1 MIGAGCVMRSVLPRG
16 GLYYGWILVL
26 VLSVTEL
33 TSWGIQYYAITVFL
47 RPMEEDLGWSRSQMT
62 GAFSLAL
69 LISGVAAVPMGRWL
83 DRHGPRLLMTLGSI
97 GAALLVLAWASVNNL
112 VAFYLIWA
120 AIGVTMAA
128 TFYEPAFVTIANWFQ
143 RFRGRALTVLTFGG
157 GFASVIF
164 IPLSDWLVR
173 SHGWRTALVV
183 LAIILAVVTIPAHAL
198 LLRRHPRDMGLEPD
212 GGPPA
217 TTEEATGRPHPERSV
232 PMRKAVRGAA
242 FWWLAVAFFLTMVAN
257 VATLIHLIPY
267 LTDEG
272 YDSEFAALA
281 TGMIGAFALPGRL
294 IFTPLGGRIPRQL
307 VTASIFG
314 LQALAL
320 IVLVAM
326 SSTAGV
332 WLFVVLFGAGFGAI
346 TPARAAL
353 IAEFYGPAE
362 YGSISGLLALIITG
376 ARAAGPLGASLLH
389 DWTGGYGPVL
399 WILIALSV
407 AATLAVLMAEPDA
420 RPFAA
425 RLRVRSS

>member
-1 MIGAGCVMRSVLPRG
+1 MRRIWPG
-16 GLYYGWILVL
+16 DGLYYGWILVV
-26 VLSVTEL
+26 VLAVTEL

-47 RPMEEDLGWSRSQMT
+47 QPMEADLGWSRSQMT

-69 LISGVAAVPMGRWL
+69 LVSGVAGVPMGRWL

-97 GAALLVLAWASVNNL
+97 GAVLLVLAWAAVSSL

-143 RFRGRALTVLTFGG
+143 RYRGRALTILTFGG

-173 SHGWRTALVV
+173 TQGWRTALVV

-198 LLRRHPRDMGLEPD
+198 LLRRHPRDLGLEPD
-212 GGPPA
+212 GAPSAAERA
-217 TTEEATGRPHPERSV
+217 TSSRVQVERSV
-232 PMRKAVRGAA
+232 PMRTAIRGAA
-242 FWWLAVAFFLTMVAN
+242 FWWLAAAFFLTMAAN

-267 LTDEG
+267 LTEQG
-272 YDSEFAALA
+272 YDREFAALV
-281 TGMIGAFALPGRL
+281 TGMIGALALPGRL
-294 IFTPLGGRIPRQL
+294 IFTPLGGRIPRQI

-314 LQALAL
+314 MQALAL
-320 IVLVAM
+320 IALVTI

-362 YGSISGLLALIITG
+362 YGSISGILALIITG
-376 ARAAGPLGASLLH
+376 ARATGPLGASLLY
-389 DWTGGYGPVL
+389 DWTGGYDVVL
-399 WILIALSV
+399 WVLIALSI
-407 AATLAVLMAEPDA
+407 AATLSVLMAEPGE
-420 RPFAA
+420 RPLAT
-425 RLRVRSS
+425 RLRFRSS